1 MNANETITMQFKA
14 DYTDREQRTPSWPR
28 WPVTEV
34 TTTWRY
40 TKSDPLVIRISVE
53 GQLHYVIERES
64 LAKILGVPG
73 AAVPA
78 GELLVL
84 SMSGQSLLLQ
94 DCDEL
99 DANIRFPAAMA
110 EEFYYATTEIVVP
123 GEETPA
129 IWAAIDGGLAKL
141 LGEAA

>member
-1 MNANETITMQFKA
+1 MNANETITMQFKS
-14 DYTDREQRTPSWPR
+14 DYTDREQRTP
-28 WPVTEV
+28 TEV

-53 GQLHYVIERES
+53 GQLHYVIERAS

-73 AAVPA
+73 TAVPA
-78 GELLVL
+78 GQLLVL
-84 SMSGQSLLLQ
+84 KQISGQSLLLQ

-99 DANIRFPAAMA
+99 RVELLFPAAMV
-110 EEFYYATTEIVVP
+110 EEFYYETTEIVVP

-129 IWAAIDGGLAKL
+129 IWAAIDAGLTKL